1 MKHLKVLLI
10 SALLSWQFGNA
21 QGIDFGIQGG
31 FMNTD
36 ANIDV
41 SVFNINLLNLDAVNN
56 SGFYV
61 GVVLDVEATPKI
73 HIQPEIAYAS
83 AGDLSFIY
91 VPVLF
96 KYYVVPKVNIQVGP
110 QLNFSSELGDIK
122 QAIRDIEG
130 VVGSNADLDDV
141 LNSTAF
147 DLAFGLGVDI
157 IDKLRGQAR
166 YALPLSDIYDGPLGG
181 SLDIKNS
188 TFQIGLVYMF

>member
-1 MKHLKVLLI
+1 MKHIKVLLI
-10 SALLSWQFGNA
+10 TALLGWQFGNA
-21 QGIDFGIQGG
+21 QGIDVGIQGG

-41 SVFNINLLNLDAVNN
+41 SVFNFELLNLDAVNN

-61 GVVLDVEATPKI
+61 GLVVDVEATPKL

-83 AGDLSFIY
+83 AGDLSFVY
-91 VPVLF
+91 LPVMV
-96 KYYVVPKVNIQVGP
+96 KYYIIPKVNIQLGP
-110 QLNFSSELGDIK
+110 QLNFSTELGDIK

-147 DLAFGLGVDI
+147 DLGFGLGVDI
-157 IDKLRGQAR
+157 IDQLRGQAR
-166 YALPLSDIYDGPLGG
+166 YAVPLSDIYDGPLGG

>member
-1 MKHLKVLLI
+1 MKHVKVLLI
-10 SALLSWQFGNA
+10 SALLAWQFGNA

-36 ANIDV
+36 ADIDV
-41 SVFNINLLNLDAVNN
+41 SVFNFDLLNLDAVSN

-61 GVVLDVEATPKI
+61 GLVVDIEATPKL
-73 HIQPEIAYAS
+73 HVQPEIAYAS
-83 AGDLSFIY
+83 AGDLSFVY
-91 VPVLF
+91 VPIML
-96 KYYVVPKVNIQVGP
+96 KYYVIPKVNIQVGP
-110 QLNFSSELGDIK
+110 QLNFSTELGDIK

-147 DLAFGLGVDI
+147 DLGFGLGVDI
-157 IDKLRGQAR
+157 IEKLRGQAR
-166 YALPLSDIYDGPLGG
+166 YAIPLSDIYDGPLGG
-181 SLDIKNS
+181 TLDIKNS

>member
-1 MKHLKVLLI
+1 MKYVKVLLV
-10 SALLSWQFGNA
+10 SALLAWQFGNA
-21 QGIDFGIQGG
+21 QGIDVGIQGG

-41 SVFNINLLNLDAVNN
+41 SVFNFDLFNLDAVNN

-61 GVVLDVEATPKI
+61 GLVVDIEATPNL
-73 HIQPEIAYAS
+73 HIQPEISYAS
-83 AGDLSFIY
+83 AGDLSFVY
-91 VPVLF
+91 VPVML
-96 KYYVVPKVNIQVGP
+96 KYYVVPKVNIQLGP
-110 QLNFSSELGDIK
+110 QLNFSTELGDIK

-141 LNSTAF
+141 LNSMAF
-147 DLAFGLGVDI
+147 DLGFGIGVDI

-166 YALPLSDIYDGPLGG
+166 YAIPLSDIYDGPLGG

-188 TFQIGLVYMF
+188 TLQIGLVYMF

>member
-1 MKHLKVLLI
+1 MKHVKVLLI
-10 SALLSWQFGNA
+10 SALVAWQFGNA

-41 SVFNINLLNLDAVNN
+41 SVFNFDLLNLDAVNN

-61 GVVLDVEATPKI
+61 GLVVDIEATPKL
-73 HIQPEIAYAS
+73 HVQPEIAYAS
-83 AGDLSFIY
+83 AGDLSFVY
-91 VPVLF
+91 VPVML
-96 KYYVVPKVNIQVGP
+96 KYYVIPKLNIQFGP
-110 QLNFSSELGDIK
+110 QLNFSTELGDIK

-141 LNSTAF
+141 LNSTAI
-147 DLAFGLGVDI
+147 DLGFGLGVDI
-157 IDKLRGQAR
+157 IEKLRGQAR
-166 YALPLSDIYDGPLGG
+166 YAVPLSDIYDGPLG
-181 SLDIKNS
+181 STLDIKNS